1 MFDKV
6 ESFKPASSRQQSAEI
21 FVVCQHFIAPD
32 KIDPRLLDPKFA
44 FKQVELLQP
53 VPDVLH
59 KKVKQKRNRQG
70 YDDNVGQGM
79 FKSCSIASFVECENT
94 EHLQM
99 LGAYNEMKFTDTNA
113 LKYKN
118 HKLTTTEV
126 LEYFDDLKLLGR
138 SVSNSK
144 RKRAVHRVYGTTV
157 VDISIKPPSFKLV
170 PLSSPRSPL
179 SKNTQTCHFF

>member
-144 RKRAVHRVYGTTV
+144 RKRACIAYMEALWLT
-157 VDISIKPPSFKLV
+157 FLLNL
-170 PLSSPRSPL
+170 PLSNLFHYHRLVLL
-179 SKNTQTCHFF
+179 SLKTPKHVIF

>member
-1 MFDKV
+1 
-6 ESFKPASSRQQSAEI
+6 
-21 FVVCQHFIAPD
+21 
-32 KIDPRLLDPKFA
+32 
-44 FKQVELLQP
+44 
-53 VPDVLH
+53 
-59 KKVKQKRNRQG
+59 
-70 YDDNVGQGM
+70 M

-138 SVSNSK
+138 SEYKILLKWRTNIRNFYNLQVAQAAPSGHLKNKASVALPLTAEELAKKAAEEEYDNSPEG
-144 RKRAVHRVYGTTV
+144 HRVRLEELAL
-157 VDISIKPPSFKLV
+157 DRLE
-170 PLSSPRSPL
+170 RL
-179 SKNTQTCHFF
+179 SKKKKT